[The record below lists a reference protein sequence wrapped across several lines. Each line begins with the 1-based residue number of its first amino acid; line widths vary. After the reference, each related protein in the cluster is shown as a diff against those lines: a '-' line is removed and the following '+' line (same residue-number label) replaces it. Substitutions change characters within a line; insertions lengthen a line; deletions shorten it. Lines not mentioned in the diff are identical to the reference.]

1 MWVHGHLA
9 CHRNLAHERPGTGR
23 YCKAMIALQPAPPR
37 AFVERAV
44 ERAGIKNGFDM
55 FNKALHRRSGYR
67 LDDFR
72 PIEDTTAVTVPTLV
86 AQVHD
91 DFTMPPS
98 YVQKIYDNISAS
110 DKKLFWIEGTDLRFQ
125 GYNYFGEHPE
135 LVLEWFDTHMR

>member
-1 MWVHGHLA
+1 MPGSQFNGRGDEQAPGRVPS
-9 CHRNLAHERPGTGR
+9 RPCDDRIAARSASGFRRKCLGR
-23 YCKAMIALQPAPPR
+23 G
-37 AFVERAV
+37 
-44 ERAGIKNGFDM
+44 AGIADGRESFD
-55 FNKALHRRSGYR
+55 KALHRRSGYR

-72 PIEDTTAVTVPTLV
+72 PIEDTKAVTVPTLV

-98 YVQKIYDNISAS
+98 YVQEIYDNISAE

-135 LVLEWFDTHMR
+135 LVLEWFDTHM

>member
-1 MWVHGHLA
+1 LSTDQNRRPVLA
-9 CHRNLAHERPGTGR
+9 ESNRNIMRRG
-23 YCKAMIALQPAPPR
+23 
-37 AFVERAV
+37 FVEAGLD
-44 ERAGIKNGFDM
+44 RAGIANGRESLA
-55 FNKALHRRSGYR
+55 KALHRRSGYR

-72 PIEDTTAVTVPTLV
+72 PIEDTRAVTVPTLV

-98 YVQKIYDNISAS
+98 YVQEIYDNISAE

-135 LVLEWFDTHMR
+135 LVLEWFDTHMS